1 MKKTLCL
8 VVFVVWL
15 STLCG
20 QSPDTVNQKR
30 EVFIEEGRFR
40 DGEKNKRVAGESK
53 LVVAIDDFSK
63 KSGSK
68 KSSHRNRFVWNDGH
82 WAGIGVHYSGLITN
96 LGNLNLP
103 ADAQFLTQ
111 SAKSIGV
118 SINPVDYTLVKYRRF
133 GLITGL
139 GVEFNNFRFD
149 DNVALKYQNGVMG
162 PDPAYEGIHIAKSKL
177 YTCYLNVPL
186 LVEFQMGRRNHFFIN
201 AGVVG
206 GWRMGAHT
214 KVKAVDDRL
223 RGTFKDRGN
232 MGLRN
237 FHYGYTV
244 HIGYDHFAVSGT
256 YYRPSI
262 FRKGHGPQVE
272 QVNIGLTLMW

>member
-1 MKKTLCL
+1 MKKALCF
-8 VVFVVWL
+8 VVFFAL
-15 STLCG
+15 ISTVYG
-20 QSPDTVNQKR
+20 QQPDTENQKR
-30 EVFIEEGRFR
+30 EEFIEEDRFH
-40 DGEKNKRVAGESK
+40 DGERNKRVVSEGK

-63 KSGSK
+63 KSSR
-68 KSSHRNRFVWNDGH
+68 RNKFVWNDGH
-82 WAGIGVHYSGLITN
+82 WAGIGLHYSGLITN

-103 ADAQFLTQ
+103 PDARFLTQ

-118 SINPVDYTLVKYRRF
+118 SLNPIDYTLIKYHRF

-149 DNVALKYQNGVMG
+149 DNVALKFQDHVMG
-162 PDPAYEGIHIAKSKL
+162 PDPAYEGMRITKSKL

-186 LVEFQMGRRNHFFIN
+186 LVEFQMGRRNNFFIN
-201 AGVVG
+201 AGVIG

-214 KVKAVDDRL
+214 KVKVSDERL
-223 RGTFKDRGN
+223 RGTFKERGN

-244 HIGYDHFAVSGT
+244 NIGYDHFAISGT
-256 YYRPSI
+256 YYRSPI
-262 FRKGHGPQVE
+262 FRKGEGPQVE
-272 QVNIGLTLMW
+272 QVNVGLTLMW

>member
-149 DNVALKYQNGVMG
+149 DNVALKYQNG
-162 PDPAYEGIHIAKSKL
+162 EI
-177 YTCYLNVPL
+177 
-186 LVEFQMGRRNHFFIN
+186 GR
-201 AGVVG
+201 
-206 GWRMGAHT
+206 AH
-214 KVKAVDDRL
+214 V
-223 RGTFKDRGN
+223 
-232 MGLRN
+232 
-237 FHYGYTV
+237 
-244 HIGYDHFAVSGT
+244 
-256 YYRPSI
+256 
-262 FRKGHGPQVE
+262 
-272 QVNIGLTLMW
+272 